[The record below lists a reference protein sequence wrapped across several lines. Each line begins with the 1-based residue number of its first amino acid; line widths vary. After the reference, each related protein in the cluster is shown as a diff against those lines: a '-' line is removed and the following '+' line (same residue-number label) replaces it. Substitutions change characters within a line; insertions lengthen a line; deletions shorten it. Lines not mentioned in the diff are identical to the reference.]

1 MQSEAEIDKSSINTE
16 LKAIF
21 EHFGDMPDPRIT
33 RNQRHNLIDIVTIA
47 ICATIADADGWTDM
61 AEYGESKKDFL
72 STFLELPNGI
82 PSHDRFRDVFARL
95 DPEAWQERFVS
106 WTQALEKRSEGEVV
120 SFDGKRLRGSAC
132 KGTGKAAIHPW
143 WAKDSYGERLGKHE
157 SLGTGTGKSRG

>member
-1 MQSEAEIDKSSINTE
+1 
-16 LKAIF
+16 
-21 EHFGDMPDPRIT
+21 
-33 RNQRHNLIDIVTIA
+33 
-47 ICATIADADGWTDM
+47 
-61 AEYGESKKDFL
+61 
-72 STFLELPNGI
+72 
-82 PSHDRFRDVFARL
+82 
-95 DPEAWQERFVS
+95 AWQERFVS